1 MNGLGKLTLTEA
13 KLFLRDKVSPLFAL
27 VLPVFLLL
35 AIGLQFR
42 DGGAPGPDPDGL
54 KAAYFVASI
63 ALALALAT
71 LSFNSLP
78 TYLATY
84 REKGVLRRLQATP
97 AHPAMVLVA
106 QIAVGAG
113 TALVSTSVIVVAG
126 HLALDIPLPASVLQF
141 AAALALSIAAL
152 FSLGLV
158 VAALAPT
165 ARASTAAG
173 MVLFFPS
180 MFLAGV
186 WTPKETMPS
195 WLAAISDYTPL
206 GAALQTLRD
215 TWSGAGLQ
223 PHFVLV
229 LAVTAAVLGSV
240 AAALFR
246 WE

>member
-42 DGGAPGPDPDGL
+42 DGAAPGPDPDGL
-54 KAAYFVASI
+54 RAAYFVASI

-84 REKGVLRRLQATP
+84 REKGILRRLRATP
-97 AHPAMVLVA
+97 AHPVMVLVA
-106 QIAVGAG
+106 QILVGAG
-113 TALVSTSVIVVAG
+113 TALVSTSVVVGVG
-126 HLALDIPLPASVLQF
+126 HLALDIPLPANVPAF
-141 AAALALSIAAL
+141 AATLVLSIVAL
-152 FSLGLV
+152 FSVGLV
-158 VAALAPT
+158 IAAIAPT
-165 ARASTAAG
+165 ARAATASG
-173 MVLFFPS
+173 MVVFFPS

-195 WLAAISDYTPL
+195 WLATIGDFTPL
-206 GAALQTLRD
+206 GAALQALRD
-215 TWSGAGLQ
+215 TWSGVGLQ
-223 PHFVLV
+223 PFHALV
-229 LAVTAAVLGSV
+229 LAGTAVVLGSV